1 MSDRLSLTRALEES
15 GMQKPRFGGF
25 FYCARYGPSTPPTA

>member
-1 MSDRLSLTRALEES
+1 MSDRLSLTRALEEG
-15 GMQKPRFGGF
+15 GMQKPRFGGV